1 MTFLGGETEKKKNI
15 SKIRKTQKQSIDLGL
30 VSNPCKQLFRPSDAD
45 ISHLGIL
52 YKGNRFQD
60 TILFSKCL
68 EKKYGETGLLYF
80 YRGLSFRALGSLRQA
95 VVCFSKVIL
104 LDPRNVAAHNYKG
117 EVLDILGDLIDAAQ
131 SFRDA
136 ISIDPSFSDGHHN
149 LGLCLKRMGNIKE
162 SIESYSK
169 AIKINPKNFMA
180 HNNLGNAL
188 YSIGRVE
195 DSIESFKQ
203 AININPEFSEVYFNI
218 GNAFRLLKM
227 HKLAIEHYRT
237 ALDKNP
243 DLAEAYNYLGTLLGE
258 LGYTD
263 SALAQLEK
271 AIGIKPGY
279 AIAHNNAGK
288 ILFECCNNQDALRE
302 YTRALLAKPDYIE
315 AFCNRAVLYFRIGD
329 YQNSIRDYLD
339 AVKADPK
346 CIEAYYGL
354 GNVWNAI
361 GESSKALTNYNKAI
375 QINPEHQSS
384 KYMVASL
391 TGMKFSH
398 APVEYIRDLFD
409 NFAKNFDETLIT
421 NLKYQGPNH
430 LLKLF
435 SNAFEQRSDKYPV
448 AVDLGCG
455 TGLTG
460 ELFRDHT
467 DYLIGVDLSKNMIQ
481 KAEERKVYDSFF
493 IQDISSYLYET
504 ANRFDFF
511 ICADVFIYFGD
522 LSSLFK
528 LIKNRSQ
535 KSSTLAFWTEHS
547 KTDDFYLSKVG
558 RFCHSRK
565 YILSLLKQSG
575 FKLISFETN
584 KLRKEGKNWV
594 EGDFYIAQR

>member
-1 MTFLGGETEKKKNI
+1 MRLSKKKNI
-15 SKIRKTQKQSIDLGL
+15 GKIRKTQKQPIDLGHG
-30 VSNPCKQLFRPSDAD
+30 SNPYKKSFRPSDAD
-45 ISHLGIL
+45 ISHLKLL
-52 YKGNRFQD
+52 YNDNRFQD
-60 TILFSKCL
+60 TILFSLGL
-68 EKKYGETGLLYF
+68 EKKFEETEILYF
-80 YRGLSFRALGSLRQA
+80 YRGLSFRALGLLRQA
-95 VVCFSKVIL
+95 VDCFSKVIL
-104 LDPRNVAAHNYKG
+104 FNPQNVLAHNHKG
-117 EVLDILGDLIDAAQ
+117 EVLEILGDLINATQ

-136 ISIDPSFSDGHHN
+136 ISIDPNFSEGHHN

-169 AIKINPKNFMA
+169 AIRINPKNFMV

-188 YSIGRVE
+188 YSIGRVDE
-195 DSIESFKQ
+195 SIESFKQ
-203 AININPEFSEVYFNI
+203 AINLTPEFSEVYFNI
-218 GNAFRLLKM
+218 ANAFRLLKM
-227 HKLAIEHYRT
+227 PKLAIDHYRM
-237 ALDKNP
+237 ALNKNP
-243 DLAEAYNYLGTLLGE
+243 NFAEAYNYLGTLLDE

-271 AIGIKPGY
+271 AIELKPGY
-279 AIAHNNAGK
+279 AIAHNNVGK
-288 ILFECCNNQDALRE
+288 ILFESHNNKDAIIE

-315 AFCNRAVLYFRIGD
+315 AFCNRAVLHFRIGD
-329 YQNSIRDYLD
+329 YKNCIRDYLG
-339 AVKADPK
+339 AIKFDPK

-361 GESSKALTNYNKAI
+361 GDSSKALINYNKAI
-375 QINPEHQSS
+375 QINPEHHSS

-409 NFAKNFDETLIT
+409 NFAKKFDEAFIN
-421 NLKYQGPNH
+421 NLKYQGPTH
-430 LLKLF
+430 LLKIFL
-435 SNAFEQRSDKYPV
+435 NAFEQRSGKYPV

-460 ELFRDHT
+460 KLFKAHT
-467 DYLIGVDLSKNMIQ
+467 DYLIGVDLSKKMIQ
-481 KAEERKVYDSFF
+481 KAKEKKIYDDFF
-493 IQDISSYLYET
+493 IQDISSFLNET
-504 ANRFDFF
+504 TNCFDFF

-535 KSSTLAFWTEHS
+535 KSSTLAFWTENS

-558 RFCHSRK
+558 RFCHSKK

-584 KLRKEGKNWV
+584 KLRKEGKNWID
-594 EGDFYIAQR
+594 GDFYIAQR